1 MGESKS
7 ETALLRRELRR
18 VWTLLEILL
27 ELVAGSMGTA
37 AKSLLAMAEEVSAL
51 REENGRLAREKREL

>member
-7 ETALLRRELRR
+7 ETTLLRRELRR

-27 ELVAGSMGTA
+27 ELVTGSMGTA